1 MCPSSWPAAARSPR
15 PAASLLGVRRALPC
29 LIALVLLQGCGGD
42 DDPAPTADQTALAD
56 ALKGGGVAIVF
67 RHAMTENTTDR
78 EEIVG
83 DCTTQ
88 RNLSEDGRA
97 QARQIGRDVEAL
109 GVPVEEV
116 LASPMCRTFE
126 TAELAF
132 GEAERS
138 AALLSAGE
146 DATPADD
153 RRIARLKELATAP
166 DGSVTAIVTHT
177 GNIGGAFD
185 QSVEEGDAVVVRDGE
200 VLGVVAPDDWK
211 QLAEAGG

>member
-1 MCPSSWPAAARSPR
+1 
-15 PAASLLGVRRALPC
+15 VRRALPF
-29 LIALVLLQGCGGD
+29 LLALALVAGCGGD
-42 DDPAPTADQTALAD
+42 DDPEPTAEQTALAG
-56 ALKGGGVAIVF
+56 ALKNGGVAVVF

-78 EEIVG
+78 EEVVG

-88 RNLSEDGRA
+88 RNLSEEGRA
-97 QARQIGRDVEAL
+97 QARQIGRDVEEL
-109 GVPVEEV
+109 GAPVEEV

-132 GEAERS
+132 GEAEKS
-138 AALLSAGE
+138 DALVSAGE

-153 RRIARLKELATAP
+153 RRIAALKEMATAT
-166 DGSVTAIVTHT
+166 DGAVTVLVTHT

-211 QLAEAGG
+211 RLAEAGG